1 LITDKNDKIN
11 KIIMIKLNNIFFVGF
26 HLANLVLILFYLYP
40 GSLLGHIIY
49 DDFNKQPEIVK
60 GFIISLNH
68 FFAFS
73 FLSTLGIFAYRNNNK
88 INILINYLFLIS
100 IILEFIQII
109 IPLRGFEMRDLLG
122 NILGTVLII
131 VIYKFKK
138 KYV

>member
-1 LITDKNDKIN
+1 
-11 KIIMIKLNNIFFVGF
+11 MIKLNNIFFVGF

-88 INILINYLFLIS
+88 INILINYLFLNRKPMKS
-100 IILEFIQII
+100 SLK
-109 IPLRGFEMRDLLG
+109 
-122 NILGTVLII
+122 N
-131 VIYKFKK
+131 
-138 KYV
+138 

>member
-1 LITDKNDKIN
+1 
-11 KIIMIKLNNIFFVGF
+11 MIKLNNILIASF
-26 HLANLVLILFYLYP
+26 HLANLVLISFYLYP
-40 GSLLGHIIY
+40 GSILGNIIY
-49 DDFNKQPEIVK
+49 DDFNKQPEINE

-68 FFAFS
+68 FFAFG
-73 FLSTLGIFAYRNNNK
+73 FLSTLGILAYRNNNK

-100 IILEFIQII
+100 IILEFIHIV
-109 IPLRGFEMRDLLG
+109 IPLRAFEVKDFLG